1 MSKDNTKGF
10 ATLVKEISQ
19 FAEERESGRLSQLIF
34 ATSMIAPELN
44 TEEYVIGDYYTEDN
58 KSLKHV
64 NN

>member
-1 MSKDNTKGF
+1 
-10 ATLVKEISQ
+10 
-19 FAEERESGRLSQLIF
+19 
-34 ATSMIAPELN
+34 MIAPELN